1 VDIEYNTVYQA
12 GPTDGL
18 DLFTDLDFLRDYAT
32 ELGVTSHEA
41 DVSRIGDSRSV
52 TLRLV
57 APTDEVPSIFKSL
70 VGPEITIT
78 DRRSWE
84 PDSAGGYRSP
94 LLVEAT
100 AKGRTVTISGLL
112 SLIPDGCASS
122 FTALADVS
130 LKVRFI
136 GGLAK
141 GAVAALGTD
150 SMQYQTK
157 DQGPISLAR
166 PNGPSHLINSLERI
180 VAGHRLW
187 AVRVVMTIAVAA
199 VWSRMP
205 RFQGWLD
212 GSWPPRSSV
221 RPWWLAALDR
231 ASGSWGDAH

>member
-12 GPTDGL
+12 GPTDVL

-100 AKGRTVTISGLL
+100 AKGRTVAISGLL

-157 DQGPISLAR
+157 VLYRWLAR
-166 PNGPSHLINSLERI
+166 MG
-180 VAGHRLW
+180 
-187 AVRVVMTIAVAA
+187 
-199 VWSRMP
+199 
-205 RFQGWLD
+205 
-212 GSWPPRSSV
+212 
-221 RPWWLAALDR
+221 LAT
-231 ASGSWGDAH
+231 

>member
-94 LLVEAT
+94 CSSKRLQ
-100 AKGRTVTISGLL
+100 KGVPSP
-112 SLIPDGCASS
+112 S
-122 FTALADVS
+122 
-130 LKVRFI
+130 
-136 GGLAK
+136 
-141 GAVAALGTD
+141 AAC
-150 SMQYQTK
+150 
-157 DQGPISLAR
+157 
-166 PNGPSHLINSLERI
+166 
-180 VAGHRLW
+180 
-187 AVRVVMTIAVAA
+187 
-199 VWSRMP
+199 
-205 RFQGWLD
+205 
-212 GSWPPRSSV
+212 
-221 RPWWLAALDR
+221 
-231 ASGSWGDAH
+231 